1 MTDSAAQAPAG
12 WDDIL
17 APGETILW
25 QGRPDSRV
33 AWSDL
38 LSMRTVHGAGMV
50 AFALF
55 WMVQASRIGDFMT
68 QFRFGRPGEEPFGG
82 GLATYFP
89 YFGLIFLVAGLH
101 MMVGRLVWDAMK
113 RRRTW
118 YTLTDRAAYIATDL
132 LGRKL
137 DRHELRPDQPL
148 ELEDGE
154 PGAVWFAERIV
165 HHPGR
170 WSSVGG
176 DQRYHEPFTAR
187 HRVGFERIA
196 DARTV
201 WRLLSEAKG
210 EAAAPG

>member
-1 MTDSAAQAPAG
+1 MTGSATQVPSG
-12 WDDIL
+12 WEDIL
-17 APGETILW
+17 SPGETILW
-25 QGRPDSRV
+25 QGRPDSQI

-38 LSMRTVHGAGMV
+38 FSRRTVRGAAMT
-50 AFALF
+50 AFAVF
-55 WMVQASRIGDFMT
+55 WMVQASRITGYMT
-68 QFRFGRPGEEPFGG
+68 QVRFGPEGNEPFGG
-82 GLATYFP
+82 LTSYFP
-89 YFGLIFLVAGLH
+89 YFGLICLAGGLYA
-101 MMVGRLVWDAMK
+101 MGGRLVWDAMK

-154 PGAVWFAERIV
+154 PGAVWFAERLV

-170 WSSVGG
+170 WETVGG
-176 DQRYHEPFTAR
+176 DRRYQEPFTAR
-187 HRVGFERIA
+187 HRVGFERIS

-201 WRLLSEAKG
+201 WRLLSEAQG
-210 EAAAPG
+210 QATAQA

>member
-1 MTDSAAQAPAG
+1 MTGSAAQASNG
-12 WDDIL
+12 WEDIL
-17 APGETILW
+17 SPGETILW
-25 QGRPDSRV
+25 YGRPDSRI
-33 AWSDL
+33 AWGDI
-38 LSMRTVHGAGMV
+38 LSMRSLHGA
-50 AFALF
+50 AFAGFAIL
-55 WMVQASRIGDFMT
+55 WMVQASQVTGFMT
-68 QFRFGRPGEEPFGG
+68 QFRLGSGGDEPFGG
-82 GLATYFP
+82 VTGYFP
-89 YFGLIFLVAGLH
+89 YFGLIFLAVGLYNV
-101 MMVGRLVWDAMK
+101 VGHLLWDAME

-176 DQRYHEPFTAR
+176 DRRYHEPYTAR
-187 HRVGFERIA
+187 HRVGFERISEP
-196 DARTV
+196 RTV
-201 WRLLSEAKG
+201 WRLLSEAQG
-210 EAAAPG
+210 RGAAQA